1 MKNRREELLETLKI
15 IEEKLEEVNGVKN
28 FLEFSKKMLL
38 SELGDMEEEETKE
51 VKPAFQ
57 FKA

>member
-1 MKNRREELLETLKI
+1 MKNRREELLETLKT
-15 IEEKLEEVNGVKN
+15 IEEKLEEVNGIKS

-38 SELGDMEEEETKE
+38 SELGDTEEETKE